1 MTWRERYEFALK
13 DYLISSEQLIKVL
26 QEEPDRIPNT
36 VLSSGLMLMAKG
48 IELEFPDESH

>member
-48 IELEFPDESH
+48 IELEFPE